1 MSWAFVI
8 ETAVSALAILGLA
21 GLAAWARIATPR
33 PALTPEAA
41 GAIFAE
47 EFPDERIGQV
57 WIAADGKGAVAR
69 AGESA
74 LILWLRGDDYVA
86 RSEPWAQLAA
96 ARIEAGTAKLALHD
110 VAAPAVRLALG
121 EGAAWPPGLEAAA

>member
-33 PALTPEAA
+33 PPLTPEAA
-41 GAIFAE
+41 RAIFAE
-47 EFPDERIGQV
+47 EFPDERIGAV
-57 WIAADGKGAVAR
+57 WIAADGRAAIAR
-69 AGESA
+69 AGETA

-86 RSEPWAQLAA
+86 RSAPWAGLAA
-96 ARIEAGTAKLALHD
+96 AGVEAGAVSLKLHD
-110 VAAPAVRLALG
+110 VAAPGVRLALDG
-121 EGAAWPPGLEAAA
+121 GVAWPPALEAAA